1 MKLLRSIRKRDLSRE
16 VCVLRVDLNVE
27 DAHDSWRREA
37 ILPTIR
43 WLLARN
49 ARVLMLSHK
58 GRPSPHD
65 DAESAKRNHA
75 ISLRGSVK
83 PLERVLKMNVS
94 FIDHFRFR
102 EIRQTL
108 RAAAAGSVFLLENIR
123 LLRGEEKNDARLAKD
138 LASLGDFYVND
149 AFAAAHRK
157 HASIV
162 GVTKYLP
169 SYAGLL
175 MEKERVALSRVMKK
189 PARPFVVV
197 IGGIKTEDKMPVVRY
212 FLNIADRFLLGGSVA
227 NTVLSA
233 AGVNVGDSI
242 CDPRFHALGARLAK
256 NKKVEALSDWLWDE
270 NKILDIGPQTIEDFV
285 DHIARAKTVLWNG
298 PLGRLEDTRYANGS
312 IAIAKAIAKSK
323 AFSVVGGGET
333 TQLIR
338 SLGLQKKI
346 SFLSTGGG
354 AMLEF
359 LAGKKLPGI
368 EALNRSSS

>member
-1 MKLLRSIRKRDLSRE
+1 MRAKDLSKE
-16 VCVLRVDLNVE
+16 ICVLRVDLNVE

-37 ILPTIR
+37 ILPTLR
-43 WLLARN
+43 WLLARG
-49 ARVLMLSHK
+49 ARVLMVSHK
-58 GRPSPHD
+58 GRPSLSD
-65 DAESAKRNHA
+65 DAESATRNHA
-75 ISLRGSVK
+75 ISLRGNIR
-83 PLERVLKMNVS
+83 PLERALGVPVS
-94 FIDHFRFR
+94 FIDHFRFD
-102 EIRQTL
+102 EIRETL
-108 RAAAAGSVFLLENIR
+108 KHAPPKSVYLLENIR
-123 LLRGEEKNDARLAKD
+123 LMRGEESNNARLAKT

-157 HASIV
+157 HASVAAI
-162 GVTKYLP
+162 TTYLP

-175 MEKERVALSRVMKK
+175 MEKERAALSQVMKK
-189 PARPFVVV
+189 PAHPFVVV
-197 IGGIKTEDKMPVVRY
+197 IGGIKTEDKMPVIRY
-212 FLNIADRFLLGGSVA
+212 FLNRADRFLLGGSVA

-233 AGVNVGDSI
+233 TGIDVGDSV

-256 NKKVEALSDWLWDE
+256 NKKVEALRDWLWDE
-270 NKILDIGPQTIEDFV
+270 NKILDIGPQTIEDFIG
-285 DHIARAKTVLWNG
+285 HIAQAKTVFWNG
-298 PLGRLEDTRYANGS
+298 PMGQLEDTRYANGS
-312 IAIAKAIAKSK
+312 IAIARAIAKSK

-368 EALNRSSS
+368 EALR